1 MHRSVVGPAVCLAA
15 VIASTLGAQEH
26 RDPVN
31 DSAQLVPGAHYRA
44 GWLHRRLLGQH
55 YRDLWTQPVK
65 VEVLDLERLAGGLTP
80 LCLSG
85 EFQTTSLRLRGA
97 DGRQYVFRSADKDP
111 TRALLTARLRR
122 TPAANILQDQISSH
136 HPAGAL
142 VVAPLLAAVGVLH
155 AEPQL
160 RVMPDHPALQDFR
173 QPFAGTLGTVEV
185 RPEAGFG
192 ASNGVEETEH
202 VWNRIE
208 ASFTDRVD
216 ARAYLAARLI
226 DILVGD
232 WDRNFDQWAWASYE
246 TDHGRTWRPIPRNRD
261 QAFARLDGLVLS
273 LARYYW
279 PQLVSFKASYPS
291 MYGLTWS
298 GRALDRRF
306 LVALEKPVWDS
317 VAQAVQHQITDSI
330 LEGAVRQL
338 PRTMGEAHG
347 AGLLFALKRRR
358 DHLLEAAEEFYPLI
372 AKYAELRGTNQNDV
386 ALIERLDDTRVR
398 VRISSAAAPEAA
410 YFERTFTMSETR
422 EIRLDLAGGD
432 DRAIVRGSVLRSA
445 TVRVVGGEGND
456 VAIDSSTVGLP
467 IVRRLLTRTFFYDSD
482 GDNQFVRGPGTEIDE
497 RHFQPPARKDIY
509 PPSPPGACGDTRSEL
524 PPRDLGDPVR
534 DWGTHWVPAP
544 KFGFQ
549 PDLGP
554 LIGMGVVRY
563 RYAFHKVPYGSR
575 VSLGAVFATGPGRLR
590 VAYEGDFRNLPRRAW
605 ASLSLRY
612 SGIDLVRFHGFGNET
627 VLDQPKSFYRVT
639 LRQVSAATSL
649 TVFPPNSRIS
659 LGPFFEYA
667 QTELGQGGL
676 IDSLRPY
683 GTDRFAQSG
692 IEGRFDVDTRDRTWA
707 PRRGVHLSARGRIVP
722 AVLDAASAYGL
733 AEGEAA
739 TYLSVGN
746 PARVTLAARLGGKR
760 VWGTAPFH
768 AAAYLGGATM
778 LRGYN
783 EQRFA
788 GDAALF
794 ANGELRLFLTSFR
807 LLLPGEL
814 GVHGLGDI
822 GRVYLEGE
830 RSDRWHAAVGG
841 GLWLAFI
848 DRGSTVTL
856 SIARS
861 PERLAF
867 YGRLGFM
874 F

>member
-1 MHRSVVGPAVCLAA
+1 MPRSVFWSAFSLAA
-15 VIASTLGAQEH
+15 IIAPALGAQEA
-26 RDPVN
+26 RDTAR

-44 GWLHRRLLGQH
+44 GWLHRQMLGTN
-55 YRDLWTQPVK
+55 YRDLWTLPLH

-85 EFQTTSLRLRGA
+85 EFQTTSLRMQGT

-111 TRALLTARLRR
+111 TRARLSARLRR
-122 TPAANILQDQISSH
+122 TPAATMLQDQGSSP
-136 HPAGAL
+136 PAGAL
-142 VVAPLLAAVGVLH
+142 VVAPLLTAVGVPH

-185 RPEAGFG
+185 RPDAGFA
-192 ASNGVEETEH
+192 ASDSIAETEH
-202 VWNRIE
+202 VWNRIA
-208 ASFTDRVD
+208 ASSADRVD
-216 ARAYLAARLI
+216 ARAYLTARLI

-232 WDRNFDQWAWASYE
+232 WDRSLDQWTWASY
-246 TDHGRTWRPIPRNRD
+246 DSGHGRVWRPIPRNRD
-261 QAFARLDGLVLS
+261 QAFARLDGFVLS

-298 GRALDRRF
+298 ARAMDRRF
-306 LVALEKPVWDS
+306 LVDLEKPVWDS
-317 VAQAVQHQITDSI
+317 VAQAVQRQLTDSI
-330 LEGAVRQL
+330 LEDAVGRL
-338 PRTMGEAHG
+338 PPSMQETHG
-347 AGLLFALKRRR
+347 AGLLLALQRRR
-358 DHLLEAAEEFYPLI
+358 DRLQEAVEEFYPLI
-372 AKYAELRGTNQNDV
+372 AKYAEVRGTDADDLV
-386 ALIERLDDTRVR
+386 EIERLDDTRVR
-398 VRISSAAAPEAA
+398 VRIASAATPDAV
-410 YFERTFTMSETR
+410 YFTRTFTNSETR
-422 EIRLDLAGGD
+422 EIRLDLARGQ
-432 DRAIVRGSVLRSA
+432 DRAIVRGRALRSA
-445 TVRVVGGEGND
+445 TVRVVGGDGDD
-456 VAIDSSTVGLP
+456 VMIDSSTVGLP

-482 GDNQFVRGPGTEIDE
+482 GDNHFVRGPGTETDE
-497 RHFQPPARKDIY
+497 RRFQPSPRKDSY
-509 PPSPPGACGDTRSEL
+509 PLSPPRSCSDTRSEL

-544 KFGFQ
+544 RLGFQ

-575 VSLGAVFATGPGRLR
+575 VSFGAVFATGPGRLR
-590 VAYEGDFRNLPRRAW
+590 VTYDGDFRNLPRRAW
-605 ASLSLRY
+605 GSLSLRY

-627 VLDQPKSFYRVT
+627 FLDRPKTFYRVT
-639 LRQVSAATSL
+639 QQQVSASTSL

-667 QTELGQGGL
+667 QTELGLGDL

-683 GTDRFAQSG
+683 GADRFAQSG
-692 IEGRFDVDTRDRTWA
+692 MEGRLDVDTRDRPWA
-707 PRRGVHLSARGRIVP
+707 PRRGVHLTARGRIVP
-722 AVLDAASAYGL
+722 AVLDATHAYGL

-760 VWGTAPFH
+760 VWGNAPFH
-768 AAAYLGGATM
+768 AAAYVGGATT
-778 LRGYN
+778 LRAYN
-783 EQRFA
+783 EHRFA
-788 GDAALF
+788 GNAALF
-794 ANGELRLFLTSFR
+794 ANGEVRLFLTSFR
-807 LLLPGEL
+807 LLLPGDL

-822 GRVYLEGE
+822 GRVYLDGE

-841 GLWLAFI
+841 GVWLAFLE
-848 DRGSTVTL
+848 RGSTVTL

-861 PERLAF
+861 PERVAF

>member
-1 MHRSVVGPAVCLAA
+1 
-15 VIASTLGAQEH
+15 
-26 RDPVN
+26 
-31 DSAQLVPGAHYRA
+31 
-44 GWLHRRLLGQH
+44 
-55 YRDLWTQPVK
+55 
-65 VEVLDLERLAGGLTP
+65 
-80 LCLSG
+80 
-85 EFQTTSLRLRGA
+85 
-97 DGRQYVFRSADKDP
+97 VFRSADKDP
-111 TRALLTARLRR
+111 TRALLPTRLRR
-122 TPAANILQDQISSH
+122 TPAASILQDQISSH

-160 RVMPDHPALQDFR
+160 RVMPDDPALQDFR
-173 QPFAGTLGTVEV
+173 QRFAGTLGTVEV
-185 RPEAGFG
+185 RPEGGIA
-192 ASNGVEETEH
+192 ASDGVEETEH
-202 VWNRIE
+202 VWNRTE
-208 ASFTDRVD
+208 AASADRVD
-216 ARAYLAARLI
+216 ARSYLAARLI

-232 WDRNFDQWAWASYE
+232 WDRNFDQWAWARYQ
-246 TDHGRTWRPIPRNRD
+246 TDHGPIWRPIPRNRD
-261 QAFARLDGLVLS
+261 QAFARLDGLVLTM
-273 LARYYW
+273 ARFYW
-279 PQLVSFKASYPS
+279 PQLVSFEAAYPK

-298 GRALDRRF
+298 ARALDRRF

-317 VAQAVQHQITDSI
+317 VAQVVQRQLTDSI
-330 LEGAVRQL
+330 LEGAVGQL
-338 PRTMGEAHG
+338 PHSMREVHG
-347 AGLLFALKRRR
+347 ARLLVALKRRR

-372 AKYAELRGTNQNDV
+372 ARFADVRGTDEDDV
-386 ALIERLDDTRVR
+386 AEIERLDDTRVR
-398 VRISSAAAPEAA
+398 VRISPAATPEAA
-410 YFERTFTMSETR
+410 YFARIFTIGETR
-422 EIRLDLAGGD
+422 EIRLDLARGD
-432 DRAIVRGSVLRSA
+432 DRVIVRGQVLRSA
-445 TVRVVGGEGND
+445 RVRVVGGDGND
-456 VAIDSSTVGLP
+456 VMIDSSTVGLP
-467 IVRRLLTRTFFYDSD
+467 IVRSLLTRTFFYDSD
-482 GDNQFVRGPGTEIDE
+482 GDNHFVRGPGTEIDE
-497 RHFQPPARKDIY
+497 RRFRPPGRKDIY
-509 PPSPPGACGDTRSEL
+509 PPSPPGACSDARSEL

-534 DWGTHWVPAP
+534 DWGTHWLPAP
-544 KFGFQ
+544 RFGFQ

-575 VSLGAVFATGPGRLR
+575 VSLGAAFATGPGRLR

-627 VLDQPKSFYRVT
+627 VLDQPKTFYRVT
-639 LRQVSAATSL
+639 QRQVSAATSL
-649 TVFPPNSRIS
+649 TVFPRNSRIS
-659 LGPFFEYA
+659 LGPFFEFA

-683 GTDRFAQSG
+683 GSDRFAQSG
-692 IEGRFDVDTRDRTWA
+692 MEARFDVDTRDRPWA
-707 PRRGVHLSARGRIVP
+707 PRRGVHLTARGRIVP
-722 AVLDAASAYGL
+722 AVLDATSAYGS

-768 AAAYLGGATM
+768 AAAYVGGATT
-778 LRGYN
+778 LRAYN
-783 EQRFA
+783 EHRFA

-794 ANGELRLFLTSFR
+794 ANGEVRFFLTSFR
-807 LLLPGEL
+807 LLLPGDL

-822 GRVYLEGE
+822 GRVYLQGE

-841 GLWLAFI
+841 GVWLAFI

-861 PERLAF
+861 PERVAF